1 MLRNGLAISNTIQ
14 IYLQNFIRMRKI
26 VVAVLL
32 LGLLLGGCAKNSS
45 SFTCTYDPCAYQAPA
60 SEITQLESYLSN
72 AGITNA
78 VKHCSG
84 MYYQITNPGTDAT
97 PTTCSNV
104 VVNYKG
110 ALTNGTVFDQT
121 TGSPVS
127 FPLATLIEGWK
138 KGIPL
143 IKKGGSITLYVP
155 PTLGYGPNDQ
165 KDANGNIVIPAN
177 SILIFNVQL
186 VDVQ

>member
-1 MLRNGLAISNTIQ
+1 M
-14 IYLQNFIRMRKI
+14 
-26 VVAVLL
+26 AVLL
-32 LGLLLGGCAKNSS
+32 VGLLLSGCAKNSS
-45 SFTCTYDPCAYQAPA
+45 SFTCSYDPCAYQAPS

-84 MYYQITNPGTDAT
+84 MYYQITNAGTDAT
-97 PTTCSNV
+97 PTPCSNV

-110 ALTNGTVFDQT
+110 SLTNGTVFDQT

-127 FPLATLIEGWK
+127 FPLATLIESWK

-155 PTLGYGPNDQ
+155 PTLGYGATDQ